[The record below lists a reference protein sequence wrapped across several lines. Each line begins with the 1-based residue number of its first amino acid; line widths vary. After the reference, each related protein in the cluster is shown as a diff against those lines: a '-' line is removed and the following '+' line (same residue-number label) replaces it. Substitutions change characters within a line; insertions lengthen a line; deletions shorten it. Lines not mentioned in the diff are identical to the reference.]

1 MISDGLIKLRAVET
15 YDIESIR
22 VWRNQ
27 QMNVLRQ
34 SKMLTPEKQK
44 EYFDLNVWP
53 EKLKCDPKQILFAV
67 ELDRKLIG
75 YGGIVHISWTDKRA
89 EVSFLLAPEFSEN
102 KKLYANI
109 FRRFLNL
116 LKQIAFMDIGLHKLW
131 TETYDLRPDH
141 VLILEE
147 SGFVKEG
154 VLREHNQID
163 LRRVDS
169 LIHGCL
175 NT

>member
-1 MISDGLIKLRAVET
+1 
-15 YDIESIR
+15 
-22 VWRNQ
+22 
-27 QMNVLRQ
+27 
-34 SKMLTPEKQK
+34 
-44 EYFDLNVWP
+44 
-53 EKLKCDPKQILFAV
+53 
-67 ELDRKLIG
+67 
-75 YGGIVHISWTDKRA
+75 
-89 EVSFLLAPEFSEN
+89 
-102 KKLYANI
+102 
-109 FRRFLNL
+109 
-116 LKQIAFMDIGLHKLW
+116 MDIGLHKLW

-169 LIHGCL
+169 LIYGCL